1 MNSYY
6 NKKEFNEW
14 IMYYLLDAIEDKE
27 FINKDT
33 EPEWAEFIN
42 HLSSRDVASFIRL
55 KLPHMSVRMKTY
67 AKPPIKAVKNA
78 SENIRI
84 MT

>member
-14 IMYYLLDAIEDKE
+14 IMYYLLDAMDDKGS
-27 FINKDT
+27 INKSL

-42 HLSSRDVASFIRL
+42 YLSTRDTASFIRL
-55 KLPHMSVRMKTY
+55 RVPNMSVRMKTY